1 MLKEFHMR
9 VIHKAEEGRFKALVR
24 GRNMHGEY
32 EVDFYVDGVVH
43 APARYYTDDRADAE
57 GTADAWVSSKVAS
70 DQFWAGAVGAS
81 VGAVVVGAGDS
92 GAGVGAGG

>member
-9 VIHKAEEGRFKALVR
+9 VIHKAEEGQFKALVR
-24 GRNMHGEY
+24 GRNQYGEFV
-32 EVDFYVDGVVH
+32 VDFYVDGVVN
-43 APARYYTDDRADAE
+43 PAATYYTDDKADAV

-81 VGAVVVGAGDS
+81 VGAVVVGAGDA
-92 GAGVGAGG
+92 GAGVGAAA

>member
-1 MLKEFHMR
+1 MR

-43 APARYYTDDRADAE
+43 APARYYTDDKTDAE
-57 GTADAWVSSKVAS
+57 GTADAWVGGVDLGPVMVGVIVGGKVRLA
-70 DQFWAGAVGAS
+70 
-81 VGAVVVGAGDS
+81 VVGAAEAAAFVD
-92 GAGVGAGG
+92 GA